1 MSKKYK
7 QSKKRN
13 KKYKGIGNYL
23 NGDTFLAQHNALCRV
38 ERIHEEYSIKL
49 IEILESNFDYNFN
62 KLNSALS
69 TKFNKYIVYLYN
81 IYKSNKEDPIIE
93 VNAIMKD
100 LFECP
105 YDKKEMQHIIEEI
118 YTYNYAIAEKFINDE
133 VRAELEKHLPFIP
146 AYMRPQFVKKYC
158 HHFDDVVADYCNFI
172 NATAQDI
179 LYQNLVGIVTEI
191 NKLFSKKFV
200 AVSRITYT
208 KDYNL
213 NVFQVDLIEYT
224 DELESLETNVVSIDN
239 HLEDNISYI
248 DDYKD
253 LNKLAMNNN
262 YTMIRAKGSHGIFSN
277 GKGNII
283 VIPQGRTIGKGL
295 SLKIQKDILKSS

>member
-1 MSKKYK
+1 MAKKYK
-7 QSKKRN
+7 QYKKRN

-23 NGDTFLAQHNALCRV
+23 NGDTFLAQHNALRCV

-49 IEILESNFDYNFN
+49 IDILESNFDYNFN
-62 KLNSALS
+62 KLSSALS
-69 TKFNKYIVYLYN
+69 SRFNKYIVYLHN

-93 VNAIMKD
+93 VNGIMKG
-100 LFECP
+100 LFGNP
-105 YDKKEMQHIIEEI
+105 YDKKEMQNIIEEI
-118 YTYNYAIAEKFINDE
+118 YRYNYAIAEKFVRDE
-133 VRAELEKHLPFIP
+133 VSGELEKNLPFIP
-146 AYMRPQFVKKYC
+146 SHMRPQFIKKYC
-158 HHFDDVVADYCNFI
+158 HHFNDVVADYCNFI

-191 NKLFSKKFV
+191 NKLFSNKFI
-200 AVSRITYT
+200 AVSKITYT

-213 NVFQVDLIEYT
+213 NVFQVDLVEYT
-224 DELESLETNVVSIDN
+224 DELESLETNMVSVYN
-239 HLEDNISYI
+239 HSEDNITYI

-253 LNKLAMNNN
+253 LNKLAINNN